1 MARNFTFNQNDQFRV
16 PVTSLTDGYPYEG
29 GTPHLFWDGNE
40 GDGTLACVV
49 LNDED
54 DDGFVTISISGC
66 LTVASTAIVQP
77 VAPLAIGNCIYLESD
92 AGNYDTMSNQSG
104 MRFGT
109 VMSIDEDYD
118 DPLVTIRIL
127 NPSTT

>member
-16 PVTSLTDGYPYEG
+16 SVSNVSNGYPYEG

-40 GDGTLACVV
+40 TDGTLACVV

-54 DDGFVTISISGC
+54 ADGYVTISISGC
-66 LTVASTAIVQP
+66 LTVPESEIN
-77 VAPLAIGNCIYLESD
+77 APATPMAVGQCVYLD
-92 AGNYDTMSNQSG
+92 GAGYDTLTNQSG

-109 VMSIDEDYD
+109 VMHINADYED
-118 DPLVTIRIL
+118 PQVTIRIL
-127 NPSTT
+127 NPATA

>member
-16 PVTSLTDGYPYEG
+16 PVSALTDGYPYEG

-54 DDGFVTISISGC
+54 EDGYVTISLSGC
-66 LTVASTAIVQP
+66 MTIPASEIAQPSTP
-77 VAPLAIGNCIYLESD
+77 VAVGGVVYLD
-92 AGNYDTMSNQSG
+92 AGPTYDTLTNLSG

-109 VMSIDEDYD
+109 VMSIDDEYD
-118 DPLVTIRIL
+118 DPLVTIRIV
-127 NPSTT
+127 NPSST

>member
-16 PVTSLTDGYPYEG
+16 PVSALTDGFPYEG

-54 DDGFVTISISGC
+54 EDGYVTISLSGC
-66 LTVASTAIVQP
+66 ITIPDSEIAQP
-77 VAPLAIGNCIYLESD
+77 VAPVAVGGVVYLD
-92 AGNYDTMSNQSG
+92 GGPAYDTLTNQSG

-109 VMSIDEDYD
+109 VMSIDTDYD
-118 DPLVTIRIL
+118 DPIVTIRIV
-127 NPSTT
+127 NPSNP